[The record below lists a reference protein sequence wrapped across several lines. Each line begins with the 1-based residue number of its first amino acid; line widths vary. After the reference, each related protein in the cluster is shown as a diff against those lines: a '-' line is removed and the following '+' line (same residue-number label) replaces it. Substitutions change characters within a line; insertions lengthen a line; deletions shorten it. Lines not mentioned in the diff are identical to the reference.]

1 MDEADLERVREEF
14 RRAAPRAAE
23 AEADLIELDLAH
35 GNLLGSFL
43 SPLANVRTDAYG
55 GSPDARMRYP
65 LEVLE
70 AVRGA
75 WPEDR
80 PLAVQVPA
88 TEWARGGFD
97 VVDAVALARAVSERG
112 ADLIHVSSGG
122 PVARSNPEYG
132 PGYLVAFADRIRN
145 EADLPVMVE
154 GRIWTLDQ
162 ANTILAAGR
171 ADLVVLDR
179 R

>member
-1 MDEADLERVREEF
+1 MDDSDLERVREAF
-14 RRAAPRAAE
+14 RHATSRASE
-23 AEADLIELDLAH
+23 MDVDLLDLDLAH

-55 GSPDARMRYP
+55 GSIEARMRYP

-70 AVRGA
+70 AVRAA

-80 PLAVQVPA
+80 PLAVRVPA
-88 TEWARGGFD
+88 TEWALGGLD
-97 VVDAVALARAVSERG
+97 VDDAVALARAVFERG
-112 ADLIHVSSGG
+112 ADLAHVATGG
-122 PVARSNPEYG
+122 PVAGSNPEYG

-145 EADLPVMVE
+145 EAGVPVIVE
-154 GRIWTLDQ
+154 GRLWTLDQ

-171 ADLVVLDR
+171 GDLVVIDGR
-179 R
+179 